1 MQIKFSNFLTEQLKS
16 DTTILNYSNK
26 NLENFEI
33 DFSEYESAKHLILS
47 GNKLKKIPSC
57 LKNNEKIEILNIDN
71 NLLTDCGDVLHTLP
85 NLKSLS
91 MKGNNIDKFFTKS
104 QIVKGFSKL
113 ENLYLSDNPL
123 SNFEIENLSKFF
135 KLKRI
140 YLLNV
145 LLSDKQTK
153 LLGEIAKDRFEIF

>member
-1 MQIKFSNFLTEQLKS
+1 MQIKFSKFLAEQTKS

-26 NLENFEI
+26 NFQNFEI
-33 DFSEYESAKHLILS
+33 DFSEFENVKHLILS
-47 GNKLKKIPSC
+47 GNRLSKIPSC

-71 NLLTDCGDVLHTLP
+71 NLLTDCGDILHTLP

-91 MKGNNIDKFFTKS
+91 MKNNKIDKFFAKS
-104 QIVKGFSKL
+104 QIVKGFSNL
-113 ENLYLSDNPL
+113 QDLYLSDNPL

-145 LLSDKQTK
+145 LLSDKQLK
-153 LLGEIAKDRFEIF
+153 LLGEIAKERFEIF